1 MTKAIIDIANPLGI
15 SVLDHIAVGKNGH
28 ARLEGL
34 KLIPLASSNTTARD
48 ATAARFLLSQGYN
61 SQRLLIVRLQ
71 GADYELLRAPLGAA
85 AAMPKVNVT
94 APVSQGTRSIFQRSQ
109 HGG

>member
-1 MTKAIIDIANPLGI
+1 MTKAIIDIATPLGI
-15 SVLDHIAVGKNGH
+15 SVLDHIAFGKNGH
-28 ARLEGL
+28 AHLEGL

-71 GADYELLRAPLGAA
+71 GADYEQLRAPLGAA

>member
-1 MTKAIIDIANPLGI
+1 MTKAIIDIATPLGI
-15 SVLDHIAVGKNGH
+15 SVLDDIAVGKNGH

>member
-1 MTKAIIDIANPLGI
+1 MNPIELTVI
-15 SVLDHIAVGKNGH
+15 PHPHNSSPHYMVCWPDD
-28 ARLEGL
+28 ESGL
-34 KLIPLASSNTTARD
+34 TRIPEIYLNLAPFMV
-48 ATAARFLLSQGYN
+48 ARFLPSRGYN
-61 SQRLLIVRLQ
+61 PQRLLIVRLQ

>member
-1 MTKAIIDIANPLGI
+1 MTKAIIDIATPLGI

-71 GADYELLRAPLGAA
+71 GADYELLRAPLAS
-85 AAMPKVNVT
+85 AMPVVNAT
-94 APVSQGTRSIFQRSQ
+94 PASQATRSIFHKSQ
-109 HGG
+109 HGS

>member
-34 KLIPLASSNTTARD
+34 KLIPLASSNI
-48 ATAARFLLSQGYN
+48 L
-61 SQRLLIVRLQ
+61 
-71 GADYELLRAPLGAA
+71 P
-85 AAMPKVNVT
+85 
-94 APVSQGTRSIFQRSQ
+94 GTRQPRGFCCRRATILSDC
-109 HGG
+109 